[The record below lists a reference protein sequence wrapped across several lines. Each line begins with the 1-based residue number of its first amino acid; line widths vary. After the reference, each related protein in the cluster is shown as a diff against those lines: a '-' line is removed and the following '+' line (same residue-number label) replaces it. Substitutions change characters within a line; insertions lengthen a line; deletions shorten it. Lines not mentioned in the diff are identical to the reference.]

1 MEGSYT
7 LEKAR
12 EQMKVWKI
20 PDWQQENIEPLG
32 EGKHIFSHVEWHM
45 TGYHIRLKEIVKDAD
60 WTENDENW
68 ALVSRKEMEEQY
80 ALPSAFDCFK
90 KRL

>member
-1 MEGSYT
+1 M
-7 LEKAR
+7 EKAR
-12 EQMKVWKI
+12 EQMKAWKI
-20 PDWQQENIEPLG
+20 PDCQQENIEALG

-45 TGYHIRLKEIVKDAD
+45 TGYHIRLKEIGKDID
-60 WTENDENW
+60 WPENGENW

-80 ALPSAFDCFK
+80 ALPSAFDCFR